1 MGQIKGSPAGRRTAS
16 TKANDLSDAAK
27 WDPWPEASKGMQT
40 PTRHSQKAVAFTE
53 HPHTTV
59 VGCKYTPQGTGK
71 GQLVKPASLGQ
82 SRRQRRMC
90 QSRTASFAIFL
101 VHPAIQKDSN
111 RRS

>member
-1 MGQIKGSPAGRRTAS
+1 MGQIKGSPGRRTAS
-16 TKANDLSDAAK
+16 TKATDLSDAAK

-59 VGCKYTPQGTGK
+59 VGCKYTATRNWERTP
-71 GQLVKPASLGQ
+71 VKPASLGQ

-90 QSRTASFAIFL
+90 ESRTGVVPYL
-101 VHPAIQKDSN
+101 
-111 RRS
+111 